1 MNNPKLYE
9 VVNRLMVESMQLKN
23 GESVCIVTDTE
34 RLPLA
39 NVFSDVAA
47 EYDSDPILVIMAPR
61 KQHGSEVSNI
71 ITGAMMKADVI
82 FQVVTHAM
90 THTDATRDAMQSGS
104 RILVLR
110 GITEDLM
117 LYGAINANYKD
128 IALTCQKVAKLMDQA
143 KQAHIRTDAGT
154 DLIMSIDNRTSHIL
168 DGIVNGPGTFAAMPD
183 GETAISPVEETTDGT
198 LVIEH
203 SMDGIGLL
211 DEPIYLNIV
220 KGRVISI
227 EGGQSAQM
235 LQELVDQSDKDAN
248 NIAEFAIG
256 TNPKA
261 RLVGNLAEDKKLEG
275 SVHIAIGDNHVLG
288 GKITSNIHLD
298 GMVLNPT
305 VELDGERIISNGK
318 LHLA

>member
-128 IALTCQKVAKLMDQA
+128 A
-143 KQAHIRTDAGT
+143 
-154 DLIMSIDNRTSHIL
+154 
-168 DGIVNGPGTFAAMPD
+168 VN
-183 GETAISPVEETTDGT
+183 
-198 LVIEH
+198 
-203 SMDGIGLL
+203 IGWFC
-211 DEPIYLNIV
+211 
-220 KGRVISI
+220 R
-227 EGGQSAQM
+227 
-235 LQELVDQSDKDAN
+235 
-248 NIAEFAIG
+248 
-256 TNPKA
+256 
-261 RLVGNLAEDKKLEG
+261 
-275 SVHIAIGDNHVLG
+275 
-288 GKITSNIHLD
+288 
-298 GMVLNPT
+298 
-305 VELDGERIISNGK
+305 
-318 LHLA
+318 

>member
-1 MNNPKLYE
+1 MNDPKIYE
-9 VVNRLMVESMQLKN
+9 VVNRLISESIQLKN

-39 NVFSDVAA
+39 NVFSDVTA
-47 EYDSDPILVIMAPR
+47 EYDSDPILVVMAPR

-117 LYGAINANYKD
+117 LYGAINANYKN
-128 IALTCQKVAKLMDQA
+128 IALTCQKVSALMHQA
-143 KQAHIRTDAGT
+143 KEAYIRTDAGT
-154 DLIMSIDNRTSHIL
+154 DLVMSINNRTPHVL
-168 DGIVNGPGTFAAMPD
+168 DGIVKGPGTFAAMPD
-183 GETAISPVEETTDGT
+183 GETAISPVEETTEGT

-211 DEPIYLNIV
+211 DEPIHLKVI

-235 LQELVDQSDKDAN
+235 LRELVDQSDKDAN

-288 GKITSNIHLD
+288 GDITSNIHLD

-305 VELDGERIISNGK
+305 VELDGKCIISNGK
-318 LHLA
+318 LHLD